1 MDLRDL
7 ARFRERMENGAQGR
21 SLSAIR
27 GLRDTGASVHNGRSR
42 PSVAC
47 ATPVHPCTLES
58 NHRHADFQ
66 SEGLSVMILNY
77 NYIGKTDIRKAQS

>member
-1 MDLRDL
+1 MANARDL
-7 ARFRERMENGAQGR
+7 CRESVNHVSGIHPGESGAQGR

-47 ATPVHPCTLES
+47 ATPVHPCTMES

-66 SEGLSVMILNY
+66 SA
-77 NYIGKTDIRKAQS
+77 R

>member
-1 MDLRDL
+1 M
-7 ARFRERMENGAQGR
+7 NGAQGR
-21 SLSAIR
+21 SLPAIR
-27 GLRDTGASVHNGRSR
+27 GLRDTGASLHIGRSR

-66 SEGLSVMILNY
+66 SATSNPWVLIINELPGRPMPLIAVLCI
-77 NYIGKTDIRKAQS
+77 TVQD